1 MSSVAPALAISTSD
15 ALSSDVFFFRYPH
28 SISLKKV
35 DSKIAT
41 VLQCLFVVLIYYLY
55 LHLSQKTVNYEKD
68 SFPPVSIAD
77 ANIFHHGVCSGE
89 TPSR

>member
-41 VLQCLFVVLIYYLY
+41 VLQRLIVVLIIYLY
-55 LHLSQKTVNYEKD
+55 LHLCQKHQNNKEHEKAFSPIVNTAASSSC
-68 SFPPVSIAD
+68 SFS
-77 ANIFHHGVCSGE
+77 VCAGCY
-89 TPSR
+89 

>member
-1 MSSVAPALAISTSD
+1 MSSVAHALALSTSD
-15 ALSSDVFFFRYPH
+15 AFSSDAFFFRYPH
-28 SISLKKV
+28 CISLKKV

-41 VLQCLFVVLIYYLY
+41 VLQRLFVVLIYYLY
-55 LHLSQKTVNYEKD
+55 LHLSQKTVYYEKN

-77 ANIFHHGVCSGE
+77 ANIFHHGVCSRK